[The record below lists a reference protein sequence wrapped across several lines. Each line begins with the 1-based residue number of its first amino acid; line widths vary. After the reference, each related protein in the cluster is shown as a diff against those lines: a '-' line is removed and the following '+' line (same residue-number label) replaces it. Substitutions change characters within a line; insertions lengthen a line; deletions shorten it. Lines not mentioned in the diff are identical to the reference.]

1 MEGNVKLKSLEI
13 ETNFLKLYFF
23 LNMIFFFNL
32 GNAPKKLRINNKNTL
47 TNVLTMSL
55 MLPPILETNFPHLT

>member
-1 MEGNVKLKSLEI
+1 
-13 ETNFLKLYFF
+13 
-23 LNMIFFFNL
+23 MIFFLNL

-47 TNVLTMSL
+47 STNVLTMSL